1 MNKRPMQIISLVMV
15 VVLLLGGMSVAEAAN
30 MSTRAS
36 DYFWYTDAWATP
48 TGNGSVIVEFDVS
61 TTDTMKEVGATQI
74 VIYEQQSTGV
84 YKSVKT
90 FTRYNTTGMI
100 DTNCSCNYCRVSY
113 SGTAGTK
120 YYAVVTFYAKD
131 ANGSE
136 TLKMTTK
143 TITA

>member
-1 MNKRPMQIISLVMV
+1 
-15 VVLLLGGMSVAEAAN
+15 

-36 DYFWYTDAWATP
+36 DYFLVYRRL
-48 TGNGSVIVEFDVS
+48 GNTNRQWGFIVESDVS